1 MRDITT
7 MELCN
12 RFLKEITRRQMKLVR
27 ISLIGEIPVPPTK
40 EEESEDAL
48 LREIKK
54 AMKKVMRE
62 RVK

>member
-1 MRDITT
+1 MRDVTT

-12 RFLKEITRRQMKLVR
+12 LFLKEIGRRQMELVR
-27 ISLIGEIPVPPTK
+27 IFPIGEIPVPPTK

-48 LREIKK
+48 LWEIRK

>member
-1 MRDITT
+1 MRDVTT

-12 RFLKEITRRQMKLVR
+12 LFLKEIRRRQMELVR
-27 ISLIGEIPVPPTK
+27 ISPIREIPVPPTK

-48 LREIKK
+48 LLEIRK

-62 RVK
+62 RGI

>member
-1 MRDITT
+1 MRDVTT

-27 ISLIGEIPVPPTK
+27 ISLIEEIPVPPTK

-48 LREIKK
+48 LRKIRK